1 MSLEN
6 SKQISAA
13 SLQPEVWTSSS
24 NDALK
29 LFITDG
35 EQAINF
41 QPLFTYP
48 IFGDAETIY
57 GYKDLN
63 IFLCFDHYTFK
74 PFLNI
79 KYKEKLD
86 DPELVDLKATMDK
99 YVPECTVFKDEI
111 AWVDSIN
118 EEKKSYQIPGA
129 RIDSFKKDD
138 IEYQIYKIDLKS
150 AAGLELHKRLQIL
163 VLLYIEAGSFIDAED
178 DLWDLYVL
186 YEKAPEDKEPSIV
199 GFTTAYNYWKYPGA
213 KNFDNEKLEVRIK
226 TSQFIILPT
235 YQGQGLGQLFYS
247 HLCKYWLA
255 NKDIVEIVV
264 EDPNEGFDDMRDRA
278 DLKRLGE
285 LGFDFD
291 KVVAKDI
298 DQEWIKNARAQ
309 LKLEKRQFARLLE
322 LILLY
327 KLKHNKDVSKSE
339 VRLFIKRR
347 LYKKNKE
354 GLDALDEATRRDKLQ
369 TAYQALEEDYYRI
382 LGDLRLPV
390 KRKFDGKDSFESKK
404 KKAD

>member
-13 SLQPEVWTSSS
+13 SLQPELWTASS

-29 LFITDG
+29 MFVTDG
-35 EQAINF
+35 EQALNF

-57 GYKDLN
+57 GYKDLS

-86 DPELVDLKATMDK
+86 DPDLVDLKTTMDK
-99 YVPECTVFKDEI
+99 YVPESTVFKDEI

-118 EEKKSYQIPGA
+118 EEKKNYKIPGD
-129 RIDSFKKDD
+129 RIDKFKKEDV
-138 IEYQIYKIDLKS
+138 EYQVYKIDLKL

-186 YEKAPEDKEPSIV
+186 YEKVPEDNEPSLV

-213 KNFDNEKLEVRIK
+213 KNFDDEKSEVRIK
-226 TSQFIILPT
+226 ISQFIVLPI

-255 NKDIVEIVV
+255 KDSIVEVVV

-278 DLKRLGE
+278 DLKRLGD

-291 KVVAKDI
+291 KVTSKDI
-298 DQEWIKNARAQ
+298 DQDWINKTRTQ

-327 KLKHNKDVSKSE
+327 KLKYNKDVSKSD

-382 LGDLRLPV
+382 LGDLRLPI
-390 KRKFDGKDSFESKK
+390 KRKLDGEDVSESKK
-404 KKAD
+404 VRVN

>member
-13 SLQPEVWTSSS
+13 SLQPELWTASS

-29 LFITDG
+29 MFVTDG
-35 EQAINF
+35 EQALNF

-57 GYKDLN
+57 GYKDLS

-86 DPELVDLKATMDK
+86 DPDLVDLKATMDK
-99 YVPECTVFKDEI
+99 YVPESTVFKDEI

-118 EEKKSYQIPGA
+118 EEKKNYKIPGD
-129 RIDSFKKDD
+129 RIDKFKKEDV
-138 IEYQIYKIDLKS
+138 EYQVYKIDLKL

-186 YEKAPEDKEPSIV
+186 YEKATEDNEPSLA

-213 KNFDNEKLEVRIK
+213 KNFDDEKSEVRIK
-226 TSQFIILPT
+226 ISQFIVLPI

-255 NKDIVEIVV
+255 KDSIVEVVV

-278 DLKRLGE
+278 DLKRLGD

-291 KVVAKDI
+291 KVTSKDI
-298 DQEWIKNARAQ
+298 DQDWINKTRRQ

-327 KLKHNKDVSKSE
+327 KLKHNKDVSKSD

-382 LGDLRLPV
+382 LGDLRLPI
-390 KRKFDGKDSFESKK
+390 KRKLDGGEVAESKK
-404 KKAD
+404 ARVN

>member
-13 SLQPEVWTSSS
+13 SLQPELWTTSS

-29 LFITDG
+29 MFVTDG

-57 GYKDLN
+57 GYKGLN

-86 DPELVDLKATMDK
+86 DPDLVDLKGTMDK
-99 YVPECTVFKDEI
+99 FVPESTVFKDEI

-118 EEKKSYQIPGA
+118 EEKKDYKIPGD
-129 RIDSFKKDD
+129 RIDNFRNDD
-138 IEYQIYKIDLKS
+138 MEYLVYKINLKL

-186 YEKAPEDKEPSIV
+186 YESAPENKEPSIV
-199 GFTTAYNYWKYPGA
+199 GFATAYNYWKYPGA
-213 KNFDNEKLEVRIK
+213 ENFDDGKLEIRIK
-226 TSQFIILPT
+226 ISQFVILPI
-235 YQGQGLGQLFYS
+235 YQGQGLGQSFYT

-255 NKDIVEIVV
+255 KDNIVEIVV

-278 DLKRLGE
+278 DLKRLGD

-291 KVVAKDI
+291 KLVARDI
-298 DQEWIKNARAQ
+298 DQHWIDKTRKQ

-327 KLKHNKDVSKSE
+327 KLKHNKDVSKSD
-339 VRLFIKRR
+339 VRLFIKKR

-382 LGDLRLPV
+382 LGDLRLPI
-390 KRKFDGKDSFESKK
+390 KRRLDDVDVNESKK
-404 KKAD
+404 QKVD

>member
-13 SLQPEVWTSSS
+13 SLHPELWTISS

-29 LFITDG
+29 MFVTNG

-48 IFGDAETIY
+48 IFGDAETVY
-57 GYKDLN
+57 GYQDLN

-99 YVPECTVFKDEI
+99 YVPESTVFKDEI

-118 EEKKSYQIPGA
+118 EEKK
-129 RIDSFKKDD
+129 
-138 IEYQIYKIDLKS
+138 IYKIPGDQIDTFKQDDVEYEVYKINLKS
-150 AAGLELHKRLQIL
+150 AAGVELHKRLQIL
-163 VLLYIEAGSFIDAED
+163 VLLYIEAGSFIDVED
-178 DLWDLYVL
+178 ELWDLYVL
-186 YEKAPEDKEPSIV
+186 YEKTPEDKEPSVV
-199 GFTTAYNYWKYPGA
+199 GFATAYNYWKYPGA
-213 KNFDNEKLEVRIK
+213 KAFDDEKAEVRIK
-226 TSQFIILPT
+226 ISQFIILPI
-235 YQGQGLGQLFYS
+235 YQGQGLGQSFYS
-247 HLCKYWLA
+247 HLCKYWLT
-255 NKDIVEIVV
+255 NDDIVEIVV

-278 DLKRLGE
+278 DLKRLGD
-285 LGFDFD
+285 LGFDYD
-291 KVVAKDI
+291 KIVAKNI
-298 DQEWIKNARAQ
+298 DQDWLNKTRAQ

-327 KLKHNKDVSKSE
+327 KLKHNKDVSKSD
-339 VRLFIKRR
+339 VRLFIKKR

-369 TAYQALEEDYYRI
+369 TAYQALEDDYYRI
-382 LGDLRLPV
+382 LGDVRLSV
-390 KRKFDGKDSFESKK
+390 KRKLDSEDGPQSKK
-404 KKAD
+404 KKVD